1 MKKTRYIPYGYTVRN
16 GHTVIDHAEA
26 EIIRQIFEEYTKG
39 ASLKELASELTARK
53 VPYTER
59 TIDWDKARIA
69 RILENGRY
77 IGDDG
82 YDPIIEDALYY
93 EAIATKAARQSCQT
107 RQESAAITLLRN
119 RVRCDACGSVMNR
132 RVCSKSYVKQSW
144 VCTNLECGCRVR
156 ISDMDLLM
164 KVTVIM
170 NRIIRNASLM
180 LPKQKAK
187 RSDSPAVTHLRQELQ
202 CELER
207 ENPSEEYILEK
218 IRDVASQLYREE
230 QTKEQV
236 AARIALHRV
245 QMMHPQDTF
254 NCAYFS
260 DLVSYITLNSQG
272 DVTLHTKTNT
282 DVTTEE

>member
-26 EIIRQIFEEYTKG
+26 EIIRQIFEEYTRG

-59 TIDWDKARIA
+59 TTDWDKARIA
-69 RILENGRY
+69 RILENARY

-82 YDPIIEDALYY
+82 YDPIIEDALYH

-119 RVRCDACGSVMNR
+119 RVRCDACGSVMTR

-144 VCTNLECGCRVR
+144 VCSNPECGCRVR
-156 ISDMDLLM
+156 ISDTDLLM
-164 KVTVIM
+164 KITVIM

-180 LPKQKAK
+180 LPKQKPK
-187 RSDSPAVTHLRQELQ
+187 ESDSAAVAQMRQELQ
-202 CELER
+202 NELEQDD
-207 ENPSEEYILEK
+207 PSADYILEK
-218 IRDVASQLYREE
+218 IREIASQLYREGK
-230 QTKEQV
+230 TKEQIV
-236 AARIALHRV
+236 LQISLRRV
-245 QMMHPQDTF
+245 QMMCPQERF
-254 NCAYFS
+254 NSSYFA
-260 DLVSYITLNSQG
+260 DLISYITLNSQG
-272 DVTLHTKTNT
+272 DVALYTKTNT
-282 DVTTEE
+282 VVTTEE